1 MRYTKEEILSEHNYA
16 KPNSMAGYELHGGL
30 GAEGNYISPRTF
42 KRWEA
47 VNTWTKNLE
56 NQGHELLDCSVEI
69 LKHDNFP
76 NLDQAEMLLN
86 LGEGKF
92 FWDSLTITGI
102 IEARGRALAEVIAPD
117 FQDIIEEDI
126 SGTCLGHMNEGLF
139 VAHGY
144 DEGGD
149 PESKLGAHDQMWF
162 AARDLLFGKN
172 AFPIPEVPESIGR
185 PADER
190 DMPQIPLEY
199 EGILQLITNVL
210 MIEIRAESFFSF
222 SMELA
227 KAKQTFLDNKDE
239 AIKAAEMIARIRQDE
254 AIHVAYLNLMVSEFR
269 TLTIKTVDGKTIKGK
284 EIIDPFWEKIVRWHG
299 EEVHKE
305 SVDLRTKDFK
315 AIFNRIEDGENLIK
329 DFNRLSSDPALY
341 AIS

>member
-1 MRYTKEEILSEHNYA
+1 MKYTKEQILSEHSFA
-16 KPNSMAGYELHGGL
+16 KPNIMAGYELHGGL
-30 GAEGNYISPRTF
+30 DVDGNYISPRTL

-47 VNTWTKNLE
+47 VNVWTKNLE
-56 NQGHELLDCSVEI
+56 NQGHQLLDCSVEI

-76 NLDQAEMLLN
+76 NLRQAEMLLN

-117 FQDIIEEDI
+117 FQEIIEEDI

-139 VAHGY
+139 IAHGY

-149 PESKLGAHDQMWF
+149 PDSNLGAHDQMWF
-162 AARDLLFGKN
+162 AARDLLFGVD

-185 PADER
+185 PADDR
-190 DMPQIPLEY
+190 DMPQIPLEF
-199 EGILQLITNVL
+199 EGILQLLMNVL

-222 SMELA
+222 SMDLA
-227 KAKQTFLDNKDE
+227 KAEGTFLDRKED
-239 AIKAAEMIARIRQDE
+239 AIKASEMISRIRQDE
-254 AIHVAYLNLMVSEFR
+254 AIHVAYLNLIVSEFR
-269 TLTIKTVDGKTIKGK
+269 NLTIKTVDGKKLKGK
-284 EIIDPFWEKIVRWHG
+284 EIIDPFWKKMVVWHG

-305 SVDLRTKDFK
+305 SVDIRTKDFK
-315 AIFNRIEDGENLIK
+315 EIFQRINNKEMLIK
-329 DFNRLSSDPALY
+329 EFNGLSSDPSLY